1 MCIFAPA
8 NMYHPFFINHSSF
21 YQSVKQLLTLLLA
34 MVAIV
39 QTNANPDF
47 SAEKKYHIVS
57 QCFPDGCVVDGLT
70 AGVSDTPLYYQ
81 SEGNDAEETYWIF
94 SEVQNGCYSIQNAK
108 TKQYITY
115 DGVYSGSG
123 RRYVS
128 MTATI
133 DGNLSL
139 WTVELI
145 SDGVYTIRNVEH
157 ANHVWDVRTGSYTV
171 GTHEGNDGSN
181 QRFSFYDQN
190 GKQVFERT
198 VDEGFDV
205 SSWFTATMDALDGWT
220 HNGFF
225 MNTSGVYH
233 NGDASIVAPFIET
246 WHEAAKGPLNDC
258 TLQQTLSHLPAGN
271 YRLRAD
277 AIAVYQGNK
286 WNNPEEKGRG
296 VMLFAST
303 LQPTYTKTVN
313 VSTNN
318 NTPER
323 YILDF
328 TVSEESDVTFG
339 IKAENT
345 NANWI
350 AIDNILLAFL
360 GTEDELIQGEEAKL
374 RADLKDYLSD
384 DEIEQ
389 ELATVPRDFKSM
401 EELRKKILSRL
412 STDPLAQAL
421 KNFTIDGH
429 ALAYDQSNDLYLC
442 PIPLEQFGNPFSAI
456 INFELRNEWN
466 KVTIG
471 IYTIKDGDVYQ
482 FSDINAEKVTTVEV
496 YKSDGTILSKRI
508 QFTSLPVV
516 TLYGSFNNS
525 YSDGYIRVIEPD
537 VLQSELLNMKAKW
550 RGGITNGDDKHKR
563 NYHVKLKDNQGNKLE
578 QKFFGLRK
586 DNSWILESCQVD
598 MSRIRNRIVTDL
610 WNDYST
616 PPYYFEEEPKAMTG
630 TRGRFVE
637 LILNGEYRGIY
648 CMTENIDRKQMKLK
662 KYDEETDEIHGQ
674 LWKSK
679 DWSYS
684 TFMGHYT
691 DNTNYPGT
699 SPVGFS
705 NSSDMWDKYQTK
717 YPDFED
723 IGRSDWQILYNAVD
737 FVCTSSDTQFKQQ
750 VGQFFDLPLVIDYYI
765 LLETIL
771 ATDNHGK
778 NMFFA
783 CYDKQTSPKITF
795 AIWDLDA
802 VIGQRWSDSYFHQS
816 FMQPEQDYT
825 NYITNYEHGDFNV
838 FRRLRNTN
846 ADNFNYKV
854 RLRYRDLRKGFLST
868 ESILDRFRKQLAEFK
883 TAGADKREYAK
894 WNGDS
899 DIAHLNLDFDDEL
912 SYIEDWIRRRMRYLD
927 KVRFEIDDLPSA
939 IAQNTIDNHLE
950 ICLRDNEVIIFAETA
965 QNISIHTVGG
975 QTIRTLR
982 LQQGENMV
990 GELPAGIYLIG
1001 KKKIVIK

>member
-1 MCIFAPA
+1 
-8 NMYHPFFINHSSF
+8 
-21 YQSVKQLLTLLLA
+21 
-34 MVAIV
+34 MVAFV
-39 QTNANPDF
+39 QTNATPDF
-47 SAEKKYHIVS
+47 SATKKYHIVS
-57 QCFPDGCVVDGLT
+57 QYFPDGCVVDGLT
-70 AGVSDTPLYYQ
+70 AGVNDTPLYYQ
-81 SEGNDAEETYWIF
+81 SQRNDAEETYWIF
-94 SEVQNGCYSIQNAK
+94 SEVQNGYYSIQNAK

-115 DGVYSGSG
+115 DGVYTGSG

-139 WTVELI
+139 WTVEPI
-145 SDGVYTIRNVEH
+145 SDGVYCIRNVEH
-157 ANHVWDVRTGSYTV
+157 TDHLWDVRTSSYTV
-171 GTHEGNDGSN
+171 GTYSNTGTGGSN

-220 HNGFF
+220 YNDFF
-225 MNTSGVYH
+225 MNTGAGGSHY
-233 NGDASIVAPFIET
+233 NGDASLVAPFIEN
-246 WHEAAKGPLNDC
+246 WHETAQGPLSDC

-271 YRLRAD
+271 YRLQAD
-277 AIAVYQGNK
+277 AIAVYQGSDN
-286 WNNPEEKGRG
+286 WWENIPEEKGTG
-296 VMLFAST
+296 VTLFAST
-303 LQPTYTKTVN
+303 QQPANTKSVN
-313 VSTNN
+313 ISTNDDM
-318 NTPER
+318 PER

-360 GTEDELIQGEEAKL
+360 GTEDELLQGEEAKL

-384 DEIEQ
+384 AEIEQ
-389 ELATVPRDFKSM
+389 EMATVPRDFQSM
-401 EELRKKILSRL
+401 EELRKKVTSQPSI
-412 STDPLAQAL
+412 DPLAQAL

-442 PIPLEQFGNPFSAI
+442 PIPLEQFGNPFSAV
-456 INFELRNEWN
+456 INYELRNGWN
-466 KVTIG
+466 KVVIG
-471 IYTIKDGDVYQ
+471 ISTIKDGDVYQ
-482 FSDINAEKVTTVEV
+482 FSAITAEKVTTVV
-496 YKSDGTILSKRI
+496 AYKSDGAKLSKRI

-516 TLYGSFNNS
+516 TLYGSFNNN

-537 VLQSELLNMKAKW
+537 VLQSSLLNMKAKW
-550 RGGITNGDDKHKR
+550 RGGITNGSGKHKR

-598 MSRIRNRIVTDL
+598 MSRIRNRMVTDL

-616 PPYYFEEEPKAMTG
+616 PPYYFDEEPKAMTG

-684 TFMGHYT
+684 TFMGHYS
-691 DNTNYPGT
+691 DNPNYPGT
-699 SPVGFS
+699 SPTGFS
-705 NSSDMWDKYQTK
+705 NSNDMWDRYETK

-723 IGRSDWQILYNAVD
+723 IGRSDWQTLYDAVN
-737 FVCTSSDTQFKQQ
+737 FVCTASDEQFKQQ
-750 VGQFFDLPLVIDYYI
+750 VGQYFDLPLVIDYYI
-765 LLETIL
+765 LLETII

-778 NMFFA
+778 NMFLA
-783 CYDKQTSPKITF
+783 CYDKQTSPMITF

-802 VIGQRWSDSYFHQS
+802 VIGQRWSDSYFHQD
-816 FMQPEQDYT
+816 FMNPEQDYT
-825 NYITNYEHGDFNV
+825 QYITNYEHGDFNL

-846 ADNFNYKV
+846 ADNFNLKV
-854 RLRYRDLRKGFLST
+854 RMRYRDLRDNWLST
-868 ESILDRFRKQLAEFK
+868 ESILNRFRKQRAEFK

-894 WNGDS
+894 WNYDS
-899 DIAHLNLDFDDEL
+899 DIAGYELDFDDEL
-912 SYIEDWIRRRMRYLD
+912 SYIEKWIGRRMRYLD
-927 KVRFEIDDLPSA
+927 NVRFEIHDLPSA
-939 IAQNTIDNHLE
+939 ITQNTADNHLE
-950 ICLRDNEVIIFAETA
+950 ICLRDNKVVIFAETE
-965 QNISIHTVGG
+965 QNISIYAVGG
-975 QTIRTLR
+975 QIVRTLK
-982 LQQGENMV
+982 LQQGENV
-990 GELPAGIYLIG
+990 VDELPAGIYLIG
-1001 KKKIVIK
+1001 KKKIVIR